1 MLTLSE
7 AKKIIGTKLA
17 EAVNALPESE
27 RIPVDFPKSVSE
39 YKLNHPNAAYL
50 IVYGGGQ
57 FNKAKS
63 PGVIYQDRDIKIGV
77 ISVVRKQEL
86 GKQPEEYVEFAIEA
100 LSGLEI
106 DEFSGR
112 ADRKVY
118 VESDEWID
126 EEQGIWRY
134 IVTFIV
140 PTEFLEKSQRG
151 E

>member
-1 MLTLSE
+1 
-7 AKKIIGTKLA
+7 
-17 EAVNALPESE
+17 
-27 RIPVDFPKSVSE
+27 
-39 YKLNHPNAAYL
+39 
-50 IVYGGGQ
+50 
-57 FNKAKS
+57 
-63 PGVIYQDRDIKIGV
+63 
-77 ISVVRKQEL
+77 VRKQEL

-112 ADRKVY
+112 AERKVY